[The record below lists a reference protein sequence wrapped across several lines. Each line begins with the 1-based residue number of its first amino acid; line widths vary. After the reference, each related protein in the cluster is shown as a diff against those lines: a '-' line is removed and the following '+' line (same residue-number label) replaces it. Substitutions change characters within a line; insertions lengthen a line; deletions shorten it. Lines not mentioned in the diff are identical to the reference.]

1 MKLHLHGPFL
11 DGQTDEASQYM
22 ETMIQTWH
30 IKMELWKK
38 MQIHILSH
46 QGGRYIILGG

>member
-1 MKLHLHGPFL
+1 LDLGPLDFGPTRLMKLHLHGPFL

-30 IKMELWKK
+30 IKME
-38 MQIHILSH
+38 
-46 QGGRYIILGG
+46 